1 MQAKEINEFIDN
13 RSRRLF
19 EKYGDST
26 ISGTT
31 DAIYATL
38 SGELRNLVQA
48 FFKPLKRRTCEYK
61 NCKETHS
68 LHVSHHHS
76 KSRPEIAKS
85 LINQLKEKGH
95 INVKEFLEKFIN
107 KHKNYDSIYILC
119 KKHHKDYD
127 NAVKKNKEEEFLNS
141 CN

>member
-1 MQAKEINEFIDN
+1 MQAKDIDEFIDN
-13 RSRRLF
+13 RSKRLF
-19 EKYGDST
+19 EKYGKSKV
-26 ISGTT
+26 SGTV
-31 DAIYATL
+31 DEIYATL

-61 NCKETHS
+61 DCKETHS

-76 KSRPEIAKS
+76 KSRIDIAKS
-85 LINQLKEKGH
+85 LIDKLKQKGDVP
-95 INVKEFLEKFIN
+95 VKEFLEKFIN

-127 NAVKKNKEEEFLNS
+127 NAVKNGREEEFLKK
-141 CN
+141 CI

>member
-76 KSRPEIAKS
+76 KSRPK
-85 LINQLKEKGH
+85 L
-95 INVKEFLEKFIN
+95 
-107 KHKNYDSIYILC
+107 
-119 KKHHKDYD
+119 
-127 NAVKKNKEEEFLNS
+127 LNR
-141 CN
+141 